1 MRTKKLIKLFRF
13 EEKRRVDL
21 ALGANTRLHPEQHW
35 LQLKEDSEGQY
46 PLDADLQVK
55 TWVANPDAVTA
66 WAGFQVDLDNFKNDA
81 GSIVTSVG
89 YRLGDGTDEYFW
101 NGGAWVVAGASDW
114 NTEGEVA
121 ANISTF
127 PATEKKLQV
136 VLNLATTDADF
147 TPRVRAVRVLYE
159 SRIEFQEDI
168 IYRSMVRSLR
178 NELRPISDY
187 PVILLADSTAVDLE
201 NDYPLQTPYNVVSI
215 DSVFNET
222 DDPDWQTDLFSSY
235 NPTTKVVT
243 LTGSVPAGKQ
253 LRIRFTYEP
262 EVAVRTSRDYEE
274 LEKVPQVLLES
285 IELVDAY
292 EVPSDEEV
300 LNKATGQGFRV
311 FAPLMGDLE
320 INLAVITDKQTDQM
334 RLADEVKRYFANH
347 PTLHSTGLD
356 EEYRLWLVDEYE
368 LMAQSRG
375 PDIYLGR
382 MMFRI
387 VDVLFWTKDAAAAF
401 AVLALNLAGDLNVVV
416 TDEESGT

>member
-1 MRTKKLIKLFRF
+1 MRTKKLIKMFRF
-13 EEKRRVDL
+13 EEKRRADLTIGVD
-21 ALGANTRLHPEQHW
+21 TRLNPEQHW
-35 LQLKEDSEGQY
+35 LQLKEGSKGQY

-55 TWVANPDAVTA
+55 TWVTNPDAVTA
-66 WAGFQVDLDNFKNDA
+66 WAGFQVDLSNFQDDA

-89 YRLGDGTDEYFW
+89 YKLGDGTEEYFW

-114 NTEGEVA
+114 NTEAEVA
-121 ANISTF
+121 ANISAF
-127 PATEKKLQV
+127 PATERKLQV
-136 VLNLATTDADF
+136 ILNLTTTDANV

-168 IYRSMVRSLR
+168 IYRSMVRSFR

-187 PVILLADSTAVDLE
+187 PIVLLADSSTVDLK
-201 NDYPLQTPYNVVSI
+201 NTYPLQTPYNVVGI

-222 DDPDWQTDLFSSY
+222 DDPDWRVDLFSSY
-235 NPTTKVVT
+235 NSATKVVT
-243 LTGSVPAGKQ
+243 LTGSVDAGKQ

-292 EVPSDEEV
+292 EAPSDEWV
-300 LNKATGQGFRV
+300 LDKSTGQGFRV

-320 INLAVITDKQTDQM
+320 INLVVITDKQTDQM
-334 RLADEVKRYFANH
+334 RLADEVKRYFATH
-347 PTLHSTGLD
+347 PTLRSTGLD

-368 LMAQSRG
+368 LLARSRD
-375 PDIYLGR
+375 PDIYSGR
-382 MMFRI
+382 MVFRI
-387 VDVLFWTKDAAAAF
+387 VDALFWSKDAAEAF
-401 AVLALNLAGDLNVVV
+401 ATRRFRLIGGMDGVV
-416 TDEESGT
+416 EA